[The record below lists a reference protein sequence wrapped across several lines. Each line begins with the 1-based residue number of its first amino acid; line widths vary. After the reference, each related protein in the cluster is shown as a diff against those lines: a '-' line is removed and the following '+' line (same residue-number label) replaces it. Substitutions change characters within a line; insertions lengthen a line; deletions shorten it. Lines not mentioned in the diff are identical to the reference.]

1 MKPSAA
7 VEKHREAVHA
17 LVRRFHLSN
26 PRIVGAA
33 GENGEAEG
41 DELEFLV
48 DDRPGTTLLDLG
60 GLQVELEEL
69 FGTQV
74 YVLTP
79 GGLPEGLRA
88 KVLDEAV
95 PV

>member
-7 VEKHREAVHA
+7 VEKHREAIHA

-26 PRIVGAA
+26 PRLVGAA
-33 GENGEAEG
+33 GENSEAES

-60 GLQVELEEL
+60 GLQVELEDL
-69 FGTQV
+69 FGV
-74 YVLTP
+74 EVHVLTP
-79 GGLPEGLRA
+79 GGLPEKRRA
-88 KVLDEAV
+88 KVLNEAL

>member
-1 MKPSAA
+1 MTPSAA

-33 GENGEAEG
+33 SEAEG

-79 GGLPEGLRA
+79 GDVPEYLRT
-88 KVLDEAV
+88 KVLNEAR